1 MNARTGWVLAGL
13 LALTVSA
20 LASEQPEEK
29 SGLRVLSNRAR
40 STMDQPLRT
49 VLRSEEEWKKL
60 SAKAFA
66 VKPAP
71 VPVGVEGAAPK
82 NPVAGVDWS
91 REMVVAIFLGI
102 KPTSGYR
109 VAITEARPVEG
120 KLVVAYTERAPGKG
134 AITLQALTAP
144 YALAVVPKS
153 NLPVEWKRTGPTDEQ
168 SAQ

>member
-13 LALTVSA
+13 LALAVSA
-20 LASEQPEEK
+20 LAAEQPEGK
-29 SGLRVLSNRAR
+29 SELRILSNRPR

-49 VLRSEEEWKKL
+49 VLRSEAEWKKL

-71 VPVGVEGAAPK
+71 APAGGEGTAPK
-82 NPVAGVDWS
+82 SPVAGVDWS

-109 VAITEARPVEG
+109 VAITDARPVEG
-120 KLVVAYTERAPGKG
+120 KLVVSYSERAPAKG
-134 AITLQALTAP
+134 DITLQVLTAP

-153 NLPVEWKRTGPTDEQ
+153 TLPVEWKRTAPIDEA
-168 SAQ
+168 SR